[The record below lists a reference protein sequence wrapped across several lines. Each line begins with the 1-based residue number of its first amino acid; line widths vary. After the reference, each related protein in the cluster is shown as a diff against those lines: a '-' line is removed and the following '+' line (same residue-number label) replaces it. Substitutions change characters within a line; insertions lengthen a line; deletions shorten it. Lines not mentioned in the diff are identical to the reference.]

1 MRLFREFLLASAL
14 AAMAGSAAAA
24 PTGRIETFDPV
35 TLAATHQG
43 FSTPSV
49 AGGIAYYNNSL
60 YAVLGDTTIAAYG
73 LNGSLQ
79 VHPPIPGFK
88 DVTTNNGALYT
99 SIDGAGFGLG
109 FLAGQ
114 TQINPSGFQISQI
127 NTPSLATGIAVT
139 GANTAWMTFANGSLA
154 EYDASQAL
162 VANPQFQPF
171 AIFLD
176 VTTDGANIY
185 ASIDE
190 TAFGSGYL
198 IARILGIG
206 SSSMSLSQIA
216 VTVRPAASLLFANND
231 LYAALDNGTIDRFD
245 LNGNL
250 LASYSAPGRT
260 FTDLAFGNGELFA
273 SATAPIPEPSTWALM
288 LLGFGA
294 IALRMRR
301 RRPAVDALA
310 HRRLPA

>member
-1 MRLFREFLLASAL
+1 
-14 AAMAGSAAAA
+14 
-24 PTGRIETFDPV
+24 
-35 TLAATHQG
+35 
-43 FSTPSV
+43 
-49 AGGIAYYNNSL
+49 
-60 YAVLGDTTIAAYG
+60 
-73 LNGSLQ
+73 
-79 VHPPIPGFK
+79 
-88 DVTTNNGALYT
+88 
-99 SIDGAGFGLG
+99 
-109 FLAGQ
+109 
-114 TQINPSGFQISQI
+114 
-127 NTPSLATGIAVT
+127 VT

-250 LASYSAPGRT
+250 LASYSAMANSSPRPPPRSRSPRPG
-260 FTDLAFGNGELFA
+260 
-273 SATAPIPEPSTWALM
+273 P
-288 LLGFGA
+288 
-294 IALRMRR
+294 
-301 RRPAVDALA
+301 
-310 HRRLPA
+310 